1 MNLFNSS
8 IDSFFAGMTLTL
20 HKSQRQVAK
29 LATDCS
35 IVGLYCVTITWQ
47 QIFKDSV

>member
-1 MNLFNSS
+1 LT
-8 IDSFFAGMTLTL
+8 IIFAGMTLTL

-35 IVGLYCVTITWQ
+35 IVGLYCVTKTWQ